1 MDCEIE
7 FKGVKSIIEELII
20 RDRHSRKRKF
30 LIQLWERV
38 EKKSQ
43 KGTDHATQR
52 IEWIS
57 SQIQHEIHSKRNLT
71 ALSTERCRSAENRR
85 RYANFSNRDVFL
97 DKANFMPKKPQRIDI
112 KEFVIKRS
120 NNDLSFTRNFSCFV
134 KNKQSIFKRR
144 WGYLRNIDFI
154 SRKNKIT
161 REMRVASWEIWNIFF
176 GSKKLSQSNA
186 RSVARNE
193 TFGKKNS
200 RYLRTR
206 EKAQEQAKEFGNS
219 QIRQKHRA
227 KFTRCF
233 LKAWKLVDY

>member
-1 MDCEIE
+1 MWNRVQRRKKHHRRIDYTGQALSQKEI
-7 FKGVKSIIEELII
+7 FDPVVRKSRKEIIE
-20 RDRHSRKRKF
+20 RHRSR
-30 LIQLWERV
+30 
-38 EKKSQ
+38 
-43 KGTDHATQR
+43 HATDWMDFFADSARDSLQ
-52 IEWIS
+52 E
-57 SQIQHEIHSKRNLT
+57 EFNG

-97 DKANFMPKKPQRIDI
+97 DKANFMPKKPQRIDT

-120 NNDLSFTRNFSCFV
+120 NNDLSLTRNFSCFV

-154 SRKNKIT
+154 SKKNKIT

-219 QIRQKHRA
+219 QIRQKHCA
-227 KFTRCF
+227 KFTRF
-233 LKAWKLVDY
+233 LLKAWKLVDY